1 MNASTAFG
9 PASLPGPKESAGTEM
24 EAELVTVIVTF
35 GPDFPLWLE
44 EEEEEEEESV
54 AASSPLSISMTS

>member
-1 MNASTAFG
+1 
-9 PASLPGPKESAGTEM
+9 M

-44 EEEEEEEESV
+44 EEEEEEEEESV